1 MYSTTVPFEW
11 MFGVITAMAG
21 VLAVSLGL
29 NYIVL
34 RQINPALGYMMD
46 LAQKG
51 EKLLKDFTTPGEGGR
66 PPEGMIEK
74 LLAIPGI
81 QQAISGYVQKMAGG
95 VQYGP

>member
-1 MYSTTVPFEW
+1 ML
-11 MFGVITAMAG
+11 GALTAMAG

-34 RQINPALGYMMD
+34 RQIGPALGYMMD

-51 EKLLKDFTTPGEGGR
+51 EKFLKTFTGGESGGGR
-66 PPEGMIEK
+66 PPEGLIEK

-81 QQAISGYVQKMAGG
+81 QQAISGYVQKAAGG
-95 VQYGP
+95 INLGP